1 MFPYYHLR
9 EVCLLIF
16 GPFTIRFLTETQAIR
31 TDQTRAEMKCG
42 VTNCIILLGIAVQL
56 CFVKQEETKR
66 RLCMAV
72 ASCLFVPVEIDIYIR
87 LRTRVCDQTLAYRKV
102 RC

>member
-1 MFPYYHLR
+1 M
-9 EVCLLIF
+9 LIF
-16 GPFTIRFLTETQAIR
+16 GPFTIRSLTETQAIR
-31 TDQTRAEMKCG
+31 TDQTRAGMKCG
-42 VTNCIILLGIAVQL
+42 VSKCILLLGIAVQL
-56 CFVKQEETKR
+56 CFMKQEETKR

-72 ASCLFVPVEIDIYIR
+72 ASCLFVPVDIDIYIR